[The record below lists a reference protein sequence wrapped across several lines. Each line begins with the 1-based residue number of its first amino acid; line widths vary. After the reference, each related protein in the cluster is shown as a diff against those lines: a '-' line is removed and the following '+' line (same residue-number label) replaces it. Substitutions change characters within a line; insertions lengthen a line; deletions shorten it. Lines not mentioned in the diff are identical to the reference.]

1 MSQMQ
6 GREPGVVG
14 SVLGGGLYAG
24 IIADGIHV
32 HWNNA
37 ALAIKAMPD
46 HLCLVTDAMCTL
58 AGTLS
63 EFQFFDEHIFLTDGK
78 LSNGKGTLAG
88 AHIAMDESLRNIID
102 KGIASPQ
109 IAVKLASRN
118 PAVALGIDADLGQVK
133 EGLRA
138 SLSLFDRNFNATAVI
153 RLAAFS

>member
-1 MSQMQ
+1 MCFQ
-6 GREPGVVG
+6 P
-14 SVLGGGLYAG
+14 SVDFGFRG
-24 IIADGIHV
+24 
-32 HWNNA
+32 
-37 ALAIKAMPD
+37 
-46 HLCLVTDAMCTL
+46 VTDRTERRA
-58 AGTLS
+58 AV
-63 EFQFFDEHIFLTDGK
+63 
-78 LSNGKGTLAG
+78 